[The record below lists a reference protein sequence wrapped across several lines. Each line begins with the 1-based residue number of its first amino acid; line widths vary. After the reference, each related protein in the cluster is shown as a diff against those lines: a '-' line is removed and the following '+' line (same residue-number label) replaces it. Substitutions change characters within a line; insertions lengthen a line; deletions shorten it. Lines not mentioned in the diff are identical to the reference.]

1 MAVTDTPDDSD
12 LARWLG
18 SPPRAVLPLSTDD
31 GVVALLAVAG
41 SGSCGTVLSPGF
53 QHAAAL
59 ALRNARLHAESLRA
73 LAQPAPSAP
82 ATPDPPQAPL
92 VDMASLLAVVLGRL
106 ATARERT
113 TDPSAMRDLS
123 DAEEAA
129 WRVAEAVRR
138 VLGFVPGSGS
148 TPAVPVDLVALVR
161 DTVQATEALW
171 AHAGHGRAVSLD
183 LEPVP
188 PLRVHADEFRQVLR
202 HLLDNAREASPEG
215 RDGVITVRL
224 RWDGGS
230 RVEVSVTDRGHG
242 MDAATRARAGELFF
256 TTKGLGRLGVGL
268 AVAQTM
274 AQRHRGALELST
286 APGQGTTVSLHL
298 PTAGAL
304 HSPPITTGPAS
315 RPRRR
320 ILVIDDDEAIR
331 ETLAQALEDA
341 GYQVDATGDVGDAV
355 ALLGRIRVDVVVT
368 DLVLPGGSGLE
379 VARAAKRTHPDT
391 PVILITGWPGRV
403 DPETLGSQG
412 IDAIVE
418 KPVGLDTLRSTVA
431 SLIARAVPR

>member
-1 MAVTDTPDDSD
+1 
-12 LARWLG
+12 
-18 SPPRAVLPLSTDD
+18 
-31 GVVALLAVAG
+31 
-41 SGSCGTVLSPGF
+41 
-53 QHAAAL
+53 
-59 ALRNARLHAESLRA
+59 
-73 LAQPAPSAP
+73 
-82 ATPDPPQAPL
+82 
-92 VDMASLLAVVLGRL
+92 
-106 ATARERT
+106 
-113 TDPSAMRDLS
+113 
-123 DAEEAA
+123 
-129 WRVAEAVRR
+129 
-138 VLGFVPGSGS
+138 
-148 TPAVPVDLVALVR
+148 
-161 DTVQATEALW
+161 
-171 AHAGHGRAVSLD
+171 
-183 LEPVP
+183 
-188 PLRVHADEFRQVLR
+188 
-202 HLLDNAREASPEG
+202 
-215 RDGVITVRL
+215 
-224 RWDGGS
+224 
-230 RVEVSVTDRGHG
+230 